1 KSLFGCRVFSEQTST
16 QDVESQQNEVFDCV
30 SGCPCGCPV
39 STLGTIRYVIFYSV
53 RSKYSVEASN
63 PRNVDDELTR
73 SRAIREPIVIQDR
86 CHLMKQ
92 HLFRLILRT
101 CSKQVKRECRTVS

>member
-86 CHLMKQ
+86 CH
-92 HLFRLILRT
+92 HFRSCKEQASSRMDHEDQASEIRYW
-101 CSKQVKRECRTVS
+101 